1 MYLEMVRPGV
11 YYANMFCVTVFV
23 TNIIVCNMEPRLTH
37 GSRKFSLRPLMARP
51 LYWRHLLYSLTN
63 NGKYL
68 VVGRSIRESEF
79 MSGLRKGLGDIES
92 VKKRF
97 SISNVLDVFIITRHT
112 RLKKLKRGPR
122 I

>member
-1 MYLEMVRPGV
+1 
-11 YYANMFCVTVFV
+11 
-23 TNIIVCNMEPRLTH
+23 
-37 GSRKFSLRPLMARP
+37 
-51 LYWRHLLYSLTN
+51 
-63 NGKYL
+63 
-68 VVGRSIRESEF
+68 